1 MRQDDLKNHLKT
13 YCTGRR
19 NATKSADLESR
30 LHMSGN
36 DLRKLVNRL
45 RQKGV
50 PIASGREGYYY
61 AATAGEVYTTI
72 RQLREME
79 RGLHA
84 AIQGLETALDSFGE
98 GAGGAAS

>member
-1 MRQDDLKNHLKT
+1 MRQDELKNHLQAHYAGKSK
-13 YCTGRR
+13 
-19 NATKSADLESR
+19 AIKSAELESR

-45 RQKGV
+45 RKKGV

-72 RQLREME
+72 RQLQDME
-79 RGLHA
+79 RGLQA
-84 AIQGLETALDSFGE
+84 AIRGLETALDGFAEHG
-98 GAGGAAS
+98 GGAAT

>member
-1 MRQDDLKNHLKT
+1 MRQDDLRNHLKT
-13 YCTGRR
+13 HCAGRKK
-19 NATKSADLESR
+19 ATKSAELERR

-45 RQKGV
+45 RKKGV

-61 AATAGEVYTTI
+61 ATTAGEVYSTI

-79 RGLHA
+79 HGLQE
-84 AIQGLETALDSFGE
+84 AIRGLETALDSFGE
-98 GAGGAAS
+98 GAGGVAP